1 MAETR
6 LQQRQRK
13 DAASARKKKMRYFES
28 DWKYAS
34 YIGAGITMILSIAIG
49 FTVGKYKPQLPYII
63 PSGNGTRADGTPWTL
78 FHQPWVIPHAASASF
93 TDTVIGLGVVIALI
107 PVTYVSINNYRY
119 VKSVEKN
126 IPRFLRDILES
137 TDSGIILPTALIRAS
152 TSDYGPISSEIGIAM
167 TKFSLGYDFKE
178 SVMEA
183 CAKSET
189 PLHDSGRTCDCRS
202 LLIRREDA
210 RCTELQRRPFQRT
223 RTIY

>member
-1 MAETR
+1 
-6 LQQRQRK
+6 
-13 DAASARKKKMRYFES
+13 MRYFES

-183 CAKSET
+183 CAKLKHPYMIQVGLVIVEAYSSGGRMHDVLNSSVVLFNGLEQYTEEKQSE
-189 PLHDSGRTCDCRS
+189 
-202 LLIRREDA
+202 
-210 RCTELQRRPFQRT
+210 
-223 RTIY
+223 